1 MGFFYCFRRKQF
13 DQAEATDAGE
23 RTELALT
30 TFCCCRTV
38 TGVIVTADVEFRLFS
53 VSSRRAY
60 RAEAEELPLPA
71 LGPLADS
78 HFYLSAELDGC
89 VV

>member
-1 MGFFYCFRRKQF
+1 M
-13 DQAEATDAGE
+13 
-23 RTELALT
+23 
-30 TFCCCRTV
+30 

>member
-1 MGFFYCFRRKQF
+1 M
-13 DQAEATDAGE
+13 
-23 RTELALT
+23 
-30 TFCCCRTV
+30 
-38 TGVIVTADVEFRLFS
+38 TGAIITADVELRLFS
-53 VSSRRAY
+53 LSIRRAY
-60 RAEAEELPLPA
+60 KAEAEELPLPA